1 MSSAPTRV
9 HHAAAALAHPG
20 TANMNHAVPSG
31 QQLLF
36 FDTFSHDLEA
46 ELNLDLVQFSQP
58 VVVEEVRVIPLG
70 ARVEMNLPGGV
81 RLGAT
86 NPKKFQLD
94 FYVNALGKP
103 GAPTFQSLGTLHYN
117 DNERINLAMN
127 KSIATD
133 GLLLLGMY
141 NTITLAVYGTPTR
154 DTAEQLATR
163 GSASVVTPSPA
174 AVPVDVGGVWKHWRR
189 SRQARDAIEV

>member
-1 MSSAPTRV
+1 MSSTAANHL
-9 HHAAAALAHPG
+9 HHAAAASLTHPA
-20 TANMNHAVPSG
+20 TANMNHAAPPPPG
-31 QQLLF
+31 PQLLF

-46 ELNLDLVQFSQP
+46 ELNLDLVQFPQP

-70 ARVEMNLPGGV
+70 ARVEANFPGGV

-103 GAPTFQSLGTLHYN
+103 GAPTFQSLGTLQY
-117 DNERINLAMN
+117 DDSERITLAMS

-141 NTITLAVYGTPTR
+141 NAITLAVYGTLTQ
-154 DTAEQLATR
+154 DTAEQLA
-163 GSASVVTPSPA
+163 APPA
-174 AVPVDVGGVWKHWRR
+174 QEA
-189 SRQARDAIEV
+189 A